1 MDTPTGSQQPSL
13 TQKRHRARAVVACM
27 VAGGLM
33 LTAVAETQSASAATK
48 SRRRVTVKTKARA
61 KVPVDFGIT
70 FVRDAQDVTAG
81 ETATYTFDTSASSSF
96 SGIVVFDLPN
106 LTDRFTGRVI
116 SESSSRG
123 RLEITVPPFA
133 TTNSGVFVLRGRG
146 GGLDRQ
152 AAFRLNV
159 TARPV
164 ATTTTAPPSAATTV
178 APQFTLVPEVL
189 TRSAAPGEQQQF
201 GVVVNRI
208 GGFSGPVNFRV
219 EGLPTGT
226 TSSFSPDP
234 TTQSTVMYVSPSAA
248 TPSGTYLLSIVGQ
261 AGSTTRATAVILVVR
276 RTGDFA
282 LGLAPLSVT
291 VPAGND
297 AVAAVNVL
305 PRAGSGTPFAPD
317 VTFTAT
323 GLPTGATVV
332 FDPNPSN
339 GLTTIRIRTQAT
351 TPVGAR
357 KINIVGTS
365 GTVAR
370 SIVLSLVVEKS
381 TVGGFGISAQPQSA
395 TVAPGAET
403 TYNVTIAPSGGFS
416 STIALQVKGLPPF
429 ATATIASQTPTSA
442 TIKVS
447 TAITTPTGS
456 FPLQISGTA
465 GALSATVEV
474 ALVVA

>member
-1 MDTPTGSQQPSL
+1 MDTPTRSPRTSSTRQ
-13 TQKRHRARAVVACM
+13 RHRARLILATVVA
-27 VAGGLM
+27 AGLM
-33 LTAVAETQSASAATK
+33 LSAIPGTPSASAVSK
-48 SRRRVTVKTKARA
+48 SRRKVSVKS
-61 KVPVDFGIT
+61 KVPVDFGIAFT
-70 FVRDAQDVTAG
+70 QDAQAVTAG
-81 ETATYTFDTSASSSF
+81 ETATYTFDISASSSF
-96 SGIVVFDLPN
+96 AGIVVFDLPN

-116 SESSSRG
+116 TESSSRG

-146 GGLDRQ
+146 GGLVRQ

-164 ATTTTAPPSAATTV
+164 ATTTTVAPSASTTV
-178 APQFTLVPEVL
+178 APQFTLVPDVL
-189 TRSAAPGEQQQF
+189 SRSGAPGEQQQF
-201 GVVVNRI
+201 GVTVNRI
-208 GGFSGPVNFRV
+208 GGFSGAVDFRL
-219 EGLPTGT
+219 EGLPAGAS
-226 TSSFSPDP
+226 SSFSPSP
-234 TTQSTVMYVSPSAA
+234 TTQSTVLYVTPSAA
-248 TPSGTYLLSIVGQ
+248 TPSGTYLLSVVGQ

-305 PRAGSGTPFAPD
+305 PRAGSGTIFAPD
-317 VTFTAT
+317 VAFTAT
-323 GLPTGATVV
+323 GLPSGATVI

-339 GLTTIRIRTQAT
+339 GLTTIRVRTQT
-351 TPVGAR
+351 NTPVGTTR
-357 KINIVGTS
+357 ITITGTS
-365 GTVAR
+365 ASIAR

-381 TVGGFGISAQPQSA
+381 TVGGFAISAQPQSA

-416 STIALQVKGLPPF
+416 STITMQVKGLPPF
-429 ATATIASQTPTSA
+429 ATATVASQTPTSA

-447 TAITTPTGS
+447 TGITTPTGT

-465 GALSATVEV
+465 GTLSATVQV

>member
-1 MDTPTGSQQPSL
+1 MDTPIRSQRTSL
-13 TQKRHRARAVVACM
+13 TRQRHRARAVVACV
-27 VAGGLM
+27 VAAGLM
-33 LTAVAETQSASAATK
+33 LTTVAETRSASAATK
-48 SRRRVTVKTKARA
+48 SRRRVTVKPKA
-61 KVPVDFGIT
+61 KVPVDFGIA

-96 SGIVVFDLPN
+96 RGIVVFDLPN

-116 SESSSRG
+116 SESASRG

-164 ATTTTAPPSAATTV
+164 ATTTTAPPSVSTTV

-189 TRSAAPGEQQQF
+189 TRSSAPGEQQQF

-208 GGFSGPVNFRV
+208 GGFSGPVNFRL
-219 EGLPTGT
+219 EGLPAGA
-226 TSSFSPDP
+226 TSSFSPSP
-234 TTQSTVMYVSPSAA
+234 TTQSTVLYVSPSAA
-248 TPSGTYLLSIVGQ
+248 TPSGTYLLSIVGE
-261 AGSTTRATAVILVVR
+261 AGSTTRATAVVLVVR

-317 VTFTAT
+317 VTFTAN

-357 KINIVGTS
+357 KITITASS

-370 SIVLSLVVEKS
+370 AIVLNLVIEKS

-403 TYNVTIAPSGGFS
+403 TYNVSIAPSGGFS
-416 STIALQVKGLPPF
+416 STISMQVKGLPPF
-429 ATATIASQTPTSA
+429 ATATVTSQTPTSA
-442 TIKVS
+442 TIKVT

-465 GALSATVEV
+465 GSLSATVQV
-474 ALVVA
+474 ALVLA